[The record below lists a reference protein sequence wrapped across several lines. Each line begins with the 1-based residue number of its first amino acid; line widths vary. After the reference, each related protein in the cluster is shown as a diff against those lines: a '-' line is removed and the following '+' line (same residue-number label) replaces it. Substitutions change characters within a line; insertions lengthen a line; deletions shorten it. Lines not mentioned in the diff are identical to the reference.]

1 MAEPFKVIIA
11 GGSLGGLML
20 ALQLERAGIDYIVL
34 EKGEIGPQ
42 LGASIGFQP
51 HSVKLFEQ
59 LGVWNDMKSI
69 TVPMG
74 NRQHFDEHGKC
85 FEDSALFTEIHKKF
99 GRPWVFL
106 ERCAAIRILYDHIHD
121 KSKVHAETAVVSY
134 REEESRISIQTS
146 KNETIF
152 GSILVGCDGVH
163 SGIRTLMVNQVA
175 VLHPELAEEIVE
187 AGGGFTCE
195 YKCLFGVSR
204 NSRESSLIPDGV
216 LHTAYYDYYSSFSLV
231 GVPGLIFWFF
241 YVKLPSVT
249 RMPNCPR
256 FTDEDAHALV
266 DQYGKTVLGPGYTLQ
281 TLWDSRIRA
290 TLAPLEEGVA
300 KKWSHGRVV
309 LAGDAV
315 HKFTVNAGLGAN
327 TAYEGTTRLVNGLHD
342 LLQEHPQPTQFQL
355 SSMFSVYEQAQRSKA
370 EFVLK
375 ISAAVTRYEAQ
386 DTWLLKKASRWL
398 SPYIP
403 DFFKAY
409 LYAGYSSQGPI
420 LKFLADPDA

>member
-1 MAEPFKVIIA
+1 MAEPFRVLIA
-11 GGSLGGLML
+11 GGSVSGLML
-20 ALQLERAGIDYIVL
+20 ALQLERGGIDYILL

-59 LGVWNDMKSI
+59 LGIWDDFKKV

-74 NRQHFDEHGKC
+74 NRHHFDERGRC
-85 FEDSALFTEIHKKF
+85 FEDSALFTEIHKRF

-106 ERCAAIRILYDHIHD
+106 ERCEAIRILYSHIRD
-121 KSKVHAETAVVSY
+121 KSKVLTETAVISY
-134 REEESRISIQTS
+134 KEDDEGISVETS
-146 KNETIF
+146 KNETIR
-152 GSILVGCDGVH
+152 GNILVGCDGVH
-163 SGIRTLMVNQVA
+163 SYVRTLITND
-175 VLHPELAEEIVE
+175 LALKQPDLAKEIRE
-187 AGGGFTCE
+187 GGFTCE

-204 NSRESSLIPDGV
+204 NSSEAPLIPDGV
-216 LHTAYYDYYSSFSLV
+216 LHTAYYNCYSSFSLV

-256 FTDEDAHALV
+256 FTDEDAYALV
-266 DQYGKTVLGPGYTLQ
+266 NQYGNTFLGPGYTLQ
-281 TLWDSRIRA
+281 TLWDSRVRA

-300 KKWSHGRVV
+300 KKWSHGRIV
-309 LAGDAV
+309 LIGDAV
-315 HKFTVNAGLGAN
+315 HKLTVNAGLGAN

-342 LLQEHPQPTQFQL
+342 LLRQNPHPILPEITSTFNT
-355 SSMFSVYEQAQRSKA
+355 YEKDQRLRA

-386 DTWLLKKASRWL
+386 DTWILKAASRWL
-398 SPYIP
+398 SPYLP
-403 DFFKAY
+403 DYIKAY
-409 LYAGYSSQGPI
+409 IYAGYSSQGPI
-420 LKFLADPDA
+420 LDFLKDPSI

>member
-20 ALQLERAGIDYIVL
+20 ALQLEHAGIDYVVL

-59 LGVWNDMKSI
+59 LGVWNEMKRI

-85 FEDSALFTEIHKKF
+85 FEDSALFAEIHKKF

-106 ERCAAIRILYDHIHD
+106 ERCTAIRILYDHIHD
-121 KSKVHAETAVVSY
+121 KSKVHAKTAVVSY
-134 REEESRISIQTS
+134 REEESGISIQTNT
-146 KNETIF
+146 NETIY

-163 SGIRTLMVNQVA
+163 SGVRTLMVNQIA
-175 VLHPELAEEIVE
+175 MAQPELAKQIGEE
-187 AGGGFTCE
+187 GFTCE

-204 NSRESSLIPDGV
+204 NSQESSLIPDGV

-241 YVKLPSVT
+241 YVKLPSIT

-256 FTDEDAHALV
+256 FTDEDAHAL
-266 DQYGKTVLGPGYTLQ
+266 
-281 TLWDSRIRA
+281 
-290 TLAPLEEGVA
+290 
-300 KKWSHGRVV
+300 
-309 LAGDAV
+309 
-315 HKFTVNAGLGAN
+315 FTVNAGLGAN

-342 LLQEHPQPTQFQL
+342 LLQDHPQPTQCEL
-355 SSMFSVYEQAQRSKA
+355 ASMFSAYEQTQRSKA

-409 LYAGYSSQGPI
+409 MYAGYSSQGPI

>member
-20 ALQLERAGIDYIVL
+20 ALQLEHAGIDYVVL

-59 LGVWNDMKSI
+59 LGVWNEMKRI

-85 FEDSALFTEIHKKF
+85 FEDSALFAEIHK
-99 GRPWVFL
+99 
-106 ERCAAIRILYDHIHD
+106 
-121 KSKVHAETAVVSY
+121 
-134 REEESRISIQTS
+134 
-146 KNETIF
+146 N
-152 GSILVGCDGVH
+152 GV
-163 SGIRTLMVNQVA
+163 RTLMVNQIA
-175 VLHPELAEEIVE
+175 MAQPELAKQIGEE
-187 AGGGFTCE
+187 GFTCE

-204 NSRESSLIPDGV
+204 NSQESSLIPDGV

-241 YVKLPSVT
+241 YVKLPSIT

-266 DQYGKTVLGPGYTLQ
+266 SQYGKTVLGPGYTLQ

-300 KKWSHGRVV
+300 KKWSYGRVV

-342 LLQEHPQPTQFQL
+342 LLQDHPQPTQCEL
-355 SSMFSVYEQAQRSKA
+355 ASMFSAYEQTQRSKA

-409 LYAGYSSQGPI
+409 MYAGYSSQGPI